1 MVAIWSL
8 ATLYDVLTLCCK
20 SLISFSVLCVFVHS
34 FGINLT
40 EYVCFLSS
48 YLQFLIADYL

>member
-8 ATLYDVLTLCCK
+8 ATLYDVFTLCCK